1 MPPAVSARR
10 APNASAQVLRRRGIR
25 FRTRPRTVFRSAS
38 ELDAWLM
45 SVSLAAHR
53 IFLPPDHS
61 DGANTHEMWTNR
73 GSSASTIPAQSRG
86 RIQIVRLERF
96 DRLHV
101 KLFLVIA
108 GAIAGLTLVT
118 YLVFTW
124 AFEAGFVQYL
134 NRADEARLE
143 LMTDRLADVYT
154 REGGWASLARDGE
167 RWMAMSRD
175 ALGLPSSAE
184 PGQRRELPLTIDPR
198 LLLFDANHARL
209 IGSPEV
215 APRAVLKPIDTGGT
229 VVGYLGYV
237 PRVELVQS
245 LERVYLRRQHQAF
258 TAVAIGMVVAGLA
271 YWLTRRVRALMR
283 GTNALIHGDY
293 TARVTPRGHDELAR
307 LAGDFNTLATTLA
320 AAQEARRAWVA
331 DIAHELRT
339 PLALLRGE
347 IESLQDGVRELN
359 QDSVA
364 SLAFETT
371 RLTRLVEDLHTLS
384 LSDRG
389 ALTYHRKPLDLA
401 DVLRDAVAGWR
412 REAEQHGLSLTLDL
426 EDDTIVFADE
436 TRLAQLFANLMQ
448 NSVRYTDGPGQIAI
462 SLRRERDC
470 AVVDWQDSA
479 PGVAPEE
486 LPRLT
491 ERLYRVEASRSRVS
505 GGSGLGLAIARAI
518 VEGHGGRLVAAAS
531 PLGGLAIRVELPLWS
546 DPTNG

>member
-1 MPPAVSARR
+1 
-10 APNASAQVLRRRGIR
+10 
-25 FRTRPRTVFRSAS
+25 
-38 ELDAWLM
+38 M
-45 SVSLAAHR
+45 S
-53 IFLPPDHS
+53 
-61 DGANTHEMWTNR
+61 
-73 GSSASTIPAQSRG
+73 
-86 RIQIVRLERF
+86 LERF

-101 KLFLVIA
+101 KLFLAIA
-108 GAIAGLTLVT
+108 GAIAGLTIVT

-124 AFEAGFVQYL
+124 SFERGFVQYV

-143 LMTDRLADVYT
+143 LMTDRLADVYA
-154 REGGWASLARDGE
+154 REGGWSALARDGD

-198 LLLFDANHARL
+198 LLLFDASHTRL
-209 IGSPEV
+209 IGSPD
-215 APRAVLKPIDTGGT
+215 AAARAVLKPIDTGGA

-237 PRVELVQS
+237 PRVERLQA

-258 TAVAIGMVVAGLA
+258 AAVAMGMVLAALGLAAGLA

-283 GTNALIHGDY
+283 GADALIHGDY

-307 LAGDFNTLATTLA
+307 LARDFNTLAATLA

-339 PLALLRGE
+339 PLAVLRAE
-347 IESLQDGVRELN
+347 IESLQDGVRALN
-359 QDSVA
+359 QESVA
-364 SLAFETT
+364 SLAYETT

-389 ALTYHRKPLDLA
+389 ALTYHREPVDLA

-412 REAEQHGLSLTLDL
+412 REAEERGLDLTLDL
-426 EDDTIVFADE
+426 EDDTIVLADE
-436 TRLAQLFANLMQ
+436 TRLAQVFANLMQ
-448 NSVRYTDGPGQIAI
+448 NSLRYTDVPGRIAI
-462 SLRRERDC
+462 SLRRERER
-470 AVVDWQDSA
+470 AVIDWRDSA
-479 PGVAPEE
+479 PGVAAEE

-518 VEGHGGRLVAAAS
+518 VEGHGGHLVAAAS
-531 PLGGLAIRVELPLWS
+531 PLGGLAIRLEFPRWR
-546 DPTNG
+546 DPARG

>member
-1 MPPAVSARR
+1 M
-10 APNASAQVLRRRGIR
+10 
-25 FRTRPRTVFRSAS
+25 
-38 ELDAWLM
+38 
-45 SVSLAAHR
+45 
-53 IFLPPDHS
+53 
-61 DGANTHEMWTNR
+61 NR

-86 RIQIVRLERF
+86 TIQVVRLERF

-124 AFEAGFVQYL
+124 AFESGFVQYL

-154 REGGWASLARDGE
+154 REGGWAGLARDGD

-198 LLLFDANHARL
+198 LLLFDASHTRL

-215 APRAVLKPIDTGGT
+215 APRAVLKPIDTAGT

-258 TAVAIGMVVAGLA
+258 AAVAIGMVIAALGLAAGLA

-307 LAGDFNTLATTLA
+307 LGRDFNTLAATLA

-339 PLALLRGE
+339 PLAVLRGE

-389 ALTYHRKPLDLA
+389 ALTYHREPVDLA
-401 DVLRDAVAGWR
+401 DVLRDVVAGWR
-412 REAEQHGLSLTLDL
+412 REAEQRGLSLKLDL
-426 EDDTIVFADE
+426 EDPTIVLADE

-448 NSVRYTDGPGQIAI
+448 NSIRYTDGPGQIAI
-462 SLRRERDC
+462 SLRRERDS
-470 AVVDWQDSA
+470 AIVDWQDSA

-505 GGSGLGLAIARAI
+505 GGSGLGLAIVRAI
-518 VEGHGGRLVAAAS
+518 VEGHGGRLIAAAS

-546 DPTNG
+546 DPPRG